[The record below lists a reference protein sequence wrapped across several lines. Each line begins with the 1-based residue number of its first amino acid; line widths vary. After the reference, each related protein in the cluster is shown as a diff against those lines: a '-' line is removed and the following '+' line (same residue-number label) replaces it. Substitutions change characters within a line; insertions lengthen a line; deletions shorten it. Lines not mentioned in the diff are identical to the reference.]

1 MKTIVSQPSEI
12 RRRLYSQ
19 IGNKLGLHPLS
30 VEKDLWMTTVLQ
42 LLFALPYADAMV
54 FKGGSSLSKI
64 WSLIE
69 RLSEDVDIAVDRNIF
84 GIEGDVTKKQ
94 MKKLRK
100 QSSLFVKETLANDL
114 KYKLQEV
121 GLGDYCNV
129 VAQADGTGDS
139 TYPEPRKIFIEY
151 ETAFHDMVD
160 PYVASSVMLE
170 IGARSLMEPT
180 SNAKVKSLIEKN
192 SSIPTTLIDSEI
204 ITALPQ
210 KTFLEKVFLLHELFS
225 TDGCASANRKSRHLY
240 DIESMMDKPFA
251 LTAIHDDELW
261 DNIRHHRSVF
271 TPIKG
276 INYEDTT
283 RSNLR
288 LTPPDEFKS
297 VWKDDYSAMQEQMVY
312 GRSLA
317 FDDLLSRME
326 ELQNRFKTI

>member
-94 MKKLRK
+94 IKKLRK

-129 VAQADGTGDS
+129 VAQADGTGDN

-276 INYEDTT
+276 IDYEDTT